1 LQSIIIGSRGGGHAV
16 RHDGALREVVALL
29 EETILLVD
37 DDDALLEVM
46 SIVLAS
52 EGYRVI
58 TAADGAEA
66 LREVGREGLDLVVL
80 DVMLPRISGFEVLKK
95 IREKSEV
102 PVVMLTAK
110 SQSVDKVVG
119 LELGADDYITK
130 PFDTKELLARIR
142 AILRRLGKQE
152 GRDRD
157 GVLRLGPLELD
168 PEGYTVA
175 KDGEPLELTPTEFK
189 ILTLL
194 MRRPGRAFTRTQISE
209 AVSTGSHYLASRY
222 IDVHIS
228 RLRAKVEHDP
238 REPRIIQTVPS
249 VGYRAARPSAAAS
262 SPRNL

>member
-1 LQSIIIGSRGGGHAV
+1 MRGVAPVGWCV
-16 RHDGALREVVALL
+16 PTEVTSLL

-37 DDDALLEVM
+37 DDAALLEVM
-46 SIVLAS
+46 SIVLSS
-52 EGYRVI
+52 EGYKVI

-66 LREVGREGLDLVVL
+66 LREVGRESLDLVIL

-95 IREKSEV
+95 IREKSDV

-110 SQSVDKVVG
+110 GQSVDKVVG

-142 AILRRLGKQE
+142 AILRRFGRQE
-152 GRDRD
+152 GRSHD
-157 GVLRLGPLELD
+157 GALRLGTLELD
-168 PEGYTVA
+168 LDGYTVTR
-175 KDGEPLELTPTEFK
+175 DGEPLELTPTEFK
-189 ILTLL
+189 ILALL
-194 MRRPGRAFTRTQISE
+194 MRRPGRAFSRTQISE

-228 RLRAKVEHDP
+228 RLRGKVEQDP

-249 VGYRAARPSAAAS
+249 IGYRVARPSATAS
-262 SPRNL
+262 RSA